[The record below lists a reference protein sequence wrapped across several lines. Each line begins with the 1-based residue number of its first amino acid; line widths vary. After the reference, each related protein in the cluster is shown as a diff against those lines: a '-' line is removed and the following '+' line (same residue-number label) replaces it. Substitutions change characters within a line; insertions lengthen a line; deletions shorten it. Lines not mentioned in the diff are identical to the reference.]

1 MGTDAHDC
9 SAGCST
15 GGSDADDAD
24 SSPTPAPT
32 ATSRAAASTTPTA
45 APNAAEKAAVLS
57 AYGRMWEEPM
67 KAYRKASDAGGP
79 GSGAGADALRK
90 AATQMGTP
98 YAWAAA
104 EQADPRPASATAST
118 AT

>member
-1 MGTDAHDC
+1 MTVL
-9 SAGCST
+9 AGCST

-57 AYGRMWEEPM
+57 AHGRMREEPM
-67 KAYRKASDAGGP
+67 KAYRKASDAGGL
-79 GSGAGADALRK
+79 SAGADALRK
-90 AATQMGTP
+90 AVTQMGTP